1 MKAIFLIF
9 SFVICSAA
17 MAQSNEDAIKKTIST
32 FFEGMETN
40 DTSRIRSSL
49 DTTCFLKSIM
59 VNKSGNTILNEEK
72 VEDFFAQVI
81 KFKGVK
87 VKEVLLSYDIK
98 IDVAMALAWTP
109 YKIYFNDKF
118 SHCGVN
124 IFTMIKR
131 GNEWKIL
138 GIIDTRRRQGCDELK

>member
-9 SFVICSAA
+9 SIVICSGA
-17 MAQSNEDAIKKTIST
+17 MAQGNEGAIKKTIST

-40 DTSRIRSSL
+40 DTSKIRSSL

-59 VNKSGNTILNEEK
+59 VNKSGNTIINEEK

-98 IDVAMALAWTP
+98 IDGAMALAWTP

-124 IFTMIKR
+124 TFTMIKR

-138 GIIDTRRRQGCDELK
+138 GVIDTRRRQGCDELK